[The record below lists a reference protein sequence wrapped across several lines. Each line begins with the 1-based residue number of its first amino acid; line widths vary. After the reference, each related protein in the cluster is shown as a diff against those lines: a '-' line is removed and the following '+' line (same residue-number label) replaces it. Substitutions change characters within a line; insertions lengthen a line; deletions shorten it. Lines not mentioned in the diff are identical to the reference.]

1 MDKQQLQ
8 LQINLIDQVVIAL
21 QYKTDRM
28 QTRPHIQFN
37 RGAMRER
44 SYPQKKQNSA
54 HKMVSIQ
61 TKLTKRTQNKLHSL
75 VLEDT
80 KKQKIHTNILQQMC
94 EDIKKKIC
102 IYTNNKLY
110 HHHSN

>member
-1 MDKQQLQ
+1 
-8 LQINLIDQVVIAL
+8 VVIAL

-28 QTRPHIQFN
+28 QTRPNIQFN

-61 TKLTKRTQNKLHSL
+61 TKSTKRTQNKLHSL

-80 KKQKIHTNILQQMC
+80 KKQKIHKYIATNVRGYQKENMYIHKQQLNIIIIPI
-94 EDIKKKIC
+94 DS
-102 IYTNNKLY
+102 KL
-110 HHHSN
+110 HLLSQT